1 MQTISVI
8 TCTYNPNPK
17 IFERVL
23 RSIECQSI
31 ENFDIEYV
39 IVDNNSN
46 PPVSEMPCVQA
57 FLARNAWAKVITERR
72 QGLSYA
78 RIAGVKEAS
87 SDIIIFVDD
96 DNELDKEYIK
106 NAVQIIHER
115 DYVGI
120 WGPGKISVE
129 FVDGAP
135 ALVDKKMRMFFLEK
149 DIPYEEFGLTHS
161 MWERFYPSGAGQVI
175 RRDILMDYIDFVERG
190 VLTATDRTGASL
202 ASAGDAQIIWTA
214 VKKNKAVGIS
224 PRLKLNHLIPKKRA
238 NMKYIRRLAFWLHR
252 SQLPAFIEAFPH
264 EKQNVKMPSLLII
277 LVSTLKMLLKACYDR
292 GNTVSISSFLGD
304 IAARQAV
311 LNSSKYNWLIKIAA
325 CLGWF

>member
-46 PPVSEMPCVQA
+46 PPVSEIPCVQA

-135 ALVDKKMRMFFLEK
+135 ALVDKKTEDVFFR
-149 DIPYEEFGLTHS
+149 
-161 MWERFYPSGAGQVI
+161 ERYSI
-175 RRDILMDYIDFVERG
+175 RG
-190 VLTATDRTGASL
+190 VWIDSQYVGEVLSVRS
-202 ASAGDAQIIWTA
+202 WTSYQEGYF
-214 VKKNKAVGIS
+214 NG
-224 PRLKLNHLIPKKRA
+224 
-238 NMKYIRRLAFWLHR
+238 LHR
-252 SQLPAFIEAFPH
+252 FCGKRS
-264 EKQNVKMPSLLII
+264 V
-277 LVSTLKMLLKACYDR
+277 D
-292 GNTVSISSFLGD
+292 G
-304 IAARQAV
+304 
-311 LNSSKYNWLIKIAA
+311 
-325 CLGWF
+325 